1 MRACATNFGQ
11 VPPKKNS
18 AANISEDGQA
28 IRAVKVGNATPNA
41 RCQQWTAYSGTSSH
55 SLAVAA
61 GKCLQKLL
69 QTDAFAVAAEL
80 IAKGKTE
87 DDINAAFGLLE
98 KSETDS

>member
-1 MRACATNFGQ
+1 M
-11 VPPKKNS
+11 
-18 AANISEDGQA
+18 
-28 IRAVKVGNATPNA
+28 
-41 RCQQWTAYSGTSSH
+41 
-55 SLAVAA
+55 AA

-98 KSETDS
+98 VRNRFLKYLLYRDVRTLRGSVKGAQLRESFHVEDFLGCRSG